1 MLSPNPVG
9 QRNNGAAEAEAA
21 AERKPSCFP
30 AFGSMAELESYV
42 RGQASSA
49 TAIGL
54 GDAGPKRVAAG
65 LGGRRRCC
73 TGCLLRAASLP
84 RDPWSMRMGAMAPS
98 LPCRWV

>member
-9 QRNNGAAEAEAA
+9 QRNGAAEAEAA

-49 TAIGL
+49 TAIAVAPWRL
-54 GDAGPKRVAAG
+54 LASAVAVAAA
-65 LGGRRRCC
+65 LAVC
-73 TGCLLRAASLP
+73 
-84 RDPWSMRMGAMAPS
+84 
-98 LPCRWV
+98 